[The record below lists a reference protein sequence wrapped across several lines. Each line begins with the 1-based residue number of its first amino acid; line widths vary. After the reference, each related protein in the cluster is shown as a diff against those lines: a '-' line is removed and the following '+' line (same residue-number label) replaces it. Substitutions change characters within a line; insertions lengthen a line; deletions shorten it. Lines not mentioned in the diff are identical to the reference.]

1 MIIAVGS
8 TNKAKVQAVEEVVR
22 EYPALI
28 QAKIV
33 SLAVPSGISAQPLSL
48 KETIQG
54 AKNRAVKAFEGCTSC
69 KYGFGIES
77 GLCEAPGTKTGYL
90 HLCACSIYNGTDS
103 HVGFSTA
110 FEIPGQIL
118 NLIFQHKMDLT
129 QACLHAGISENV
141 NLGSEEG
148 LIGILTKGRVDRKRY
163 TKECIVTALI
173 QLENASWYVEG

>member
-8 TNKAKVQAVEEVVR
+8 KNKAKVQAVEEVVR
-22 EYPALI
+22 EYPALTK
-28 QAKIV
+28 AKIISLSV
-33 SLAVPSGISAQPLSL
+33 SSGISAQPLSL

-54 AKNRAVKAFEGCTSC
+54 AKNRAIKAFEECSS

-90 HLCACSIYNGTDS
+90 HLCACSIYNGIDS
-103 HVGFSTA
+103 HIGFSTA

-118 NLIFQHKMDLT
+118 NLIFQEKMDLT
-129 QACLHAGISENV
+129 QACLHAGISANV

-148 LIGILTKGRVDRKRY
+148 LIGILTKGRIDRKRY
-163 TKECIVTALI
+163 TKECITTALI
-173 QLENASWYVEG
+173 QLENASWYTQG